1 MDPRLLVRE
10 YADAGLRGL
19 GPRRI
24 DQGAGLRVDDRGGF
38 LLETLDVRGADDRVG
53 LKLRGVQRDWIARR
67 PVVVEL
73 AVRVAVARRRIIP
86 AELRVAAE
94 IEHVLMIPVP
104 PPAHPHHL
112 DSRPPLAPP

>member
-24 DQGAGLRVDDRGGF
+24 DQGAGLRVDDRGGV
-38 LLETLDVRGADDRVG
+38 LLETLDVRGADDRAG

-73 AVRVAVARRRIIP
+73 AIRVAVARRRIIP

-94 IEHVLMIPVP
+94 IEHVVMMRV
-104 PPAHPHHL
+104 PAHAHRHRL
-112 DSRPPLAPP
+112 DERRPLP